1 MNEIIEK
8 ENIENLIYEI
18 RGKQV
23 MLDTDLAILYQVET
37 KRINEAVKRNTLKFP
52 ERISW
57 VLENDELKNLWSQ
70 NATANINVKSRVNP
84 SVFTEQG
91 VYMLATILKSK
102 VATQVSIAIMDAFV
116 HMRNYIN
123 YNKELLPNRVM
134 LLEDQVNDNTKR
146 INKLFDK
153 FNVDNYK
160 NYLFFDGQIYDA
172 YSLLMDILT
181 KAINEI
187 IIIDNYA
194 GKELLDILK
203 ILIRK
208 S

>member
-8 ENIENLIYEI
+8 ENIENSIYEI

-70 NATANINVKSRVNP
+70 NATANINVKSRVYP
-84 SVFTEQG
+84 RVFTEQG

-116 HMRNYIN
+116 HMRHYIK

-146 INKLFDK
+146 IM
-153 FNVDNYK
+153 
-160 NYLFFDGQIYDA
+160 NYLIN
-172 YSLLMDILT
+172 LM
-181 KAINEI
+181 
-187 IIIDNYA
+187 
-194 GKELLDILK
+194 
-203 ILIRK
+203 
-208 S
+208 